1 MAVENIGLTLGKFLP
16 LHKGH
21 ELLLR
26 TAAINCSKLLVLI
39 GTTPDDPFSFEQR
52 KAWVREALANNH
64 TCDVLVYPQPELDKN
79 AEKDE
84 DGTITDEAYWQ
95 AWLASTREIIGD
107 IPKPFRFGN
116 ITHVF
121 TSDLYGDRIAKEFG
135 AKWVPVDPDREMK
148 AISGTKIRTDF
159 YNMFK
164 TLPEYTKH
172 SLVKT
177 VAIVGP
183 ESCGKS
189 TMISKLAAK
198 YDTLPEYGRILS
210 VNRKNI
216 LDREDFRIIQR
227 TQQFLIDQTKENANY
242 PIIVSDTEGLITAMY
257 ADIWFPNEDNSEFYE
272 FAKNQK
278 IDKYIVLAP
287 TVPWYQD
294 GFRVMHGDSER
305 YQFFYKIRDKL
316 TEWGK
321 DFELIMSSQY
331 HIRQAEVE
339 HIIEEMIPKPKY

>member
-1 MAVENIGLTLGKFLP
+1 
-16 LHKGH
+16 
-21 ELLLR
+21 
-26 TAAINCSKLLVLI
+26 
-39 GTTPDDPFSFEQR
+39 
-52 KAWVREALANNH
+52 
-64 TCDVLVYPQPELDKN
+64 LDKN

-84 DGTITDEAYWQ
+84 DGTITDESYWQ
-95 AWLASTREIIGD
+95 AWLASTREIIND

-116 ITHVF
+116 KITHVF
-121 TSDLYGDRIAKEFG
+121 TSDLYGDRIAKEFD

-148 AISGTKIRTDF
+148 AISGTKVRTDF

-172 SLVKT
+172 DLVKT

-227 TQQFLIDQTKENANY
+227 TQQFLIDQTKENANF

-257 ADIWFPNEDNSEFYE
+257 ADIWFKGEDNSEFYE

-287 TVPWYQD
+287 SVPWFQD

-305 YQFFYKIRDKL
+305 YQFFYKICDKL
-316 TEWGK
+316 KEWGK
-321 DFELIMSSQY
+321 DFEQIMSSQY
-331 HIRQAEVE
+331 HIRQAEAE
-339 HIIEEMIPKPKY
+339 HIIEGMIPKPKY

>member
-1 MAVENIGLTLGKFLP
+1 MAVKNVGLTLGKFLP

-26 TAAINCSKLLVLI
+26 TAAINCSQLLVLV
-39 GTTPDDPFSFEQR
+39 GTTHDDPFSFEQR
-52 KAWVREALANNH
+52 KVWIREALEGIECE
-64 TCDVLVYPQPELDKN
+64 TYIYPQPELDKN
-79 AEKDE
+79 ADKDE
-84 DGTITDEAYWQ
+84 DGTIVDEAYWQ
-95 AWLASTREIIGD
+95 AWLASTRELIAD
-107 IPKPFRFGN
+107 IPKIFHYGP

-148 AISGTKIRTDF
+148 AISGTKVRTDF
-159 YNMFK
+159 YNMFR

-189 TMISKLAAK
+189 TMVAKSAK

-242 PIIVSDTEGLITAMY
+242 PIIVSDTEALITAMY
-257 ADIWFPNEDNSEFYE
+257 ADIWFPGEDNSEFYE
-272 FAKNQK
+272 YAKNQK

-287 TVPWYQD
+287 TVPWFQD
-294 GFRVMHGDSER
+294 GFRVMHGDAER
-305 YQFFYKIRDKL
+305 YQFFYKICEKL
-316 TEWGK
+316 TEWKK
-321 DFELIMSSQY
+321 DFVQVTASQY
-331 HIRQAEVE
+331 HIRQAEAE